1 MQGNSEQS
9 SLHEYL
15 QTLMHESQS
24 YVLSYEFAIFMSYF
38 KNPKLLNLLQLL
50 RKLHA
55 CKIQVYTSVYNF

>member
-1 MQGNSEQS
+1 MQGNSEQL

-15 QTLMHESQS
+15 LTLMHESQS

-38 KNPKLLNLLQLL
+38 KNPKLLNWLQLL

>member
-1 MQGNSEQS
+1 MQGNSEQL

-38 KNPKLLNLLQLL
+38 RNSKLLNLLQLL
-50 RKLHA
+50 RKWYA

>member
-1 MQGNSEQS
+1 MQGNSEQL

-24 YVLSYEFAIFMSYF
+24 YVLSCESAIFMPYF
-38 KNPKLLNLLQLL
+38 KNSKLLNLLQLL

-55 CKIQVYTSVYNF
+55 